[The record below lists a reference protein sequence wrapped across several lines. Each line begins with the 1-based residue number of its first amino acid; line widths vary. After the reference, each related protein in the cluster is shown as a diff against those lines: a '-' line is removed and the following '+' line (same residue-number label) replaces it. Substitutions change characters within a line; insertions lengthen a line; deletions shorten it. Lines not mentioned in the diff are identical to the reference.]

1 MQSNQIGNPP
11 ESVKA
16 SVFSI
21 PVTIFEDTQQML
33 KAYKRK
39 KKELAKL
46 KESYFKLETD
56 LMSTK
61 QKNTLLE
68 QELSQTQ
75 NKLIKADK

>member
-1 MQSNQIGNPP
+1 
-11 ESVKA
+11 
-16 SVFSI
+16 
-21 PVTIFEDTQQML
+21 ML